1 MARVLVL
8 VVDLVV
14 GLRASRQPGA
24 LGRAPGEGVGRGG
37 LILSSSHLPAC
48 QVEHLSVHSI
58 IHSFVHSFRHALC
71 KPTLRSTWAQ
81 PSV

>member
-1 MARVLVL
+1 M
-8 VVDLVV
+8 
-14 GLRASRQPGA
+14 
-24 LGRAPGEGVGRGG
+24 
-37 LILSSSHLPAC
+37 LSSSHLPAC

-81 PSV
+81 PAVRQDGFRDDLTQACPEGACIRALRAGRVTCAWGWR